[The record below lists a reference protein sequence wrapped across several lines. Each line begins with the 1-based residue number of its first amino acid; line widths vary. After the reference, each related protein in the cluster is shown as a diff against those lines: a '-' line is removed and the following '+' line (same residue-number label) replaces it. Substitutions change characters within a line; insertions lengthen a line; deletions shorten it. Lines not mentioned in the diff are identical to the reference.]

1 MRRSAHFDKVNP
13 TQEIYPLVIQS
24 AQREESAARLLLPRR
39 LRALVILLL
48 MALSTSRVAAQTPT
62 QPSPPSPTLIT
73 LDQAID
79 LALRNSPTL
88 KATRTQIE
96 QNKAQETTANL
107 RPNPLLSWDA
117 QFLPLFQPENFN
129 SDFINQ
135 NGQFDLGIGYLFEL
149 GGKRRA
155 RLRAARDATT
165 VTTAQ
170 VGDAERTLK
179 FNVAQQ
185 FINALL
191 AKSNLNFALKD
202 LSSFQDTVRI
212 NEERYK
218 AGDISKNDYL
228 KIRIQLLQNE
238 SAVAADRLA
247 KAQALLSLRQLIGY
261 QSVPRDYDVAG
272 DLEFRELKTSQA
284 DLETAA
290 LDQRPDLRAAKTGVT
305 AAQSQVKLAKANGV
319 QDLNV
324 TFDYSRVVGTNTGSF
339 FFNIPLPIFNRNQG
353 EIARTKFALSQAEL
367 TAQASQEIVLADVRN
382 GYEAVKS
389 NEQIVQL
396 YEAGYL
402 QQAEESRDISYFA
415 YRQGSAALLD
425 YLDAERSYRAV
436 QLQYRQ
442 ALAAYMLALEQLRQ
456 AVGVR
461 TLL

>member
-1 MRRSAHFDKVNP
+1 MRRSARDKVNP

-24 AQREESAARLLLPRR
+24 AQREESAVRMLLPRR
-39 LRALVILLL
+39 LGALVILLL
-48 MALSTSRVAAQTPT
+48 AASSTICLAAQNPT
-62 QPSPPSPTLIT
+62 QPSPPAPTLIT

-79 LALRNSPTL
+79 RALLNSPTI
-88 KATRTQIE
+88 KATRTQID
-96 QNKAQETTANL
+96 QNKAQETTAYL

-117 QFLPLFQPENFN
+117 QFLPIFQPENFTP
-129 SDFINQ
+129 DFINQ

-149 GGKRRA
+149 GGKRSA

-165 VTTAQ
+165 VTTAT
-170 VGDAERTLK
+170 VTDAERALK

-191 AKSNLNFALKD
+191 AKSNLDFALKD
-202 LSSFQDTVRI
+202 LSSFRDTVRI

-247 KAQALLSLRQLIGY
+247 KAQALISLRQLIGY

-290 LDQRPDLRAAKTGVT
+290 LDHRPDLRAARTGIT
-305 AAQSQVKLAKANGV
+305 AAQSQVRLAKANGV

-324 TFDYSRVVGTNTGSF
+324 TFDYSHVSATSTGSF

-461 TLL
+461 TLP

>member
-1 MRRSAHFDKVNP
+1 MRRSAHFDKANSA
-13 TQEIYPLVIQS
+13 QETPPLVIQS
-24 AQREESAARLLLPRR
+24 AQREESAVRVLSPTCLGTKWLLALLLVVPSTTR
-39 LRALVILLL
+39 L
-48 MALSTSRVAAQTPT
+48 AAQNPT
-62 QPSPPSPTLIT
+62 PSPPSTLIT

-79 LALRNSPTL
+79 RALLNSPTL
-88 KATRTQIE
+88 KATRTQIS

-107 RPNPLLSWDA
+107 HPNPLLSWDA
-117 QFLPLFQPENFN
+117 QFLPIFQPESFS
-129 SDFINQ
+129 SDYLDQ
-135 NGQFDLGIGYLFEL
+135 TAQFDLGIGYLFEL
-149 GGKRRA
+149 GGKRKA
-155 RLRAARDATT
+155 RLQAARDTTT

-191 AKSNLNFALKD
+191 AKSNLDFALKD

-247 KAQALLSLRQLIGY
+247 KAQALLALRQLIGY

-272 DLEFRELKTSQA
+272 DLEFRELKSSQA

-290 LDQRPDLRAAKTGVT
+290 LDQRPDLRAAKTGIT

-324 TFDYSRVVGTNTGSF
+324 TFSYSHVASTHTGSF
-339 FFNIPLPIFNRNQG
+339 FFNIPLPVFNRNQG

-442 ALAAYMLALEQLRQ
+442 TLAAYMLALEQLRQ

-461 TLL
+461 TLP

>member
-1 MRRSAHFDKVNP
+1 MRQQSSSRTLSPRSIA
-13 TQEIYPLVIQS
+13 TQWLVT
-24 AQREESAARLLLPRR
+24 LLL
-39 LRALVILLL
+39 I
-48 MALSTSRVAAQTPT
+48 ALSSTPLAAQNPN
-62 QPSPPSPTLIT
+62 QPSPAPTLIT

-79 LALRNSPTL
+79 RALLNSPTL

-107 RPNPLLSWDA
+107 HPNPLLSWDA
-117 QFLPLFQPENFN
+117 QFLPLFQPDTFTT
-129 SDFINQ
+129 DYLDQ
-135 NGQFDLGIGYLFEL
+135 QAQFDLGIGYLFEL
-149 GGKRRA
+149 GGKRKA
-155 RLRAARDATT
+155 RLQAARDTTT

-247 KAQALLSLRQLIGY
+247 KAQALISLRQLIGY

-272 DLEFRELKTSQA
+272 DLEFRELKASQA

-290 LDQRPDLRAAKTGVT
+290 LDQRPDLRAAKTGIT

-324 TFDYSRVVGTNTGSF
+324 TFSYSHVASTNTGSF
-339 FFNIPLPIFNRNQG
+339 FFNIPLPVFNRNQG

-389 NEQIVQL
+389 NQEIVQL

-461 TLL
+461 TLP

>member
-1 MRRSAHFDKVNP
+1 MRRSAHFDKAKA
-13 TQEIYPLVIQS
+13 TQETYPLVIQS
-24 AQREESAARLLLPRR
+24 AQRQESAVRLLLPRR
-39 LRALVILLL
+39 LGGLVIFLLV
-48 MALSTSRVAAQTPT
+48 ALSTIRLAAQNPT
-62 QPSPPSPTLIT
+62 QPSPPAPTLIT

-79 LALRNSPTL
+79 LALQNSPTL

-107 RPNPLLSWDA
+107 HPNPLLSWDA
-117 QFLPLFQPENFN
+117 QFLPLFQPDTFN
-129 SDFINQ
+129 SDYIDQ
-135 NGQFDLGIGYLFEL
+135 NAQFDIGIGYLFEL
-149 GGKRRA
+149 GGKRKA
-155 RLRAARDATT
+155 RLQAARDTTT
-165 VTTAQ
+165 VTTAT
-170 VGDAERTLK
+170 VTDAERTLK

-202 LSSFQDTVRI
+202 LESFRDTVRI

-290 LDQRPDLRAAKTGVT
+290 LDQRPDLRAAKTGIT
-305 AAQSQVKLAKANGV
+305 AAQSQVKLAKANSV

-324 TFDYSRVVGTNTGSF
+324 TLAYSHVASTHTGSF
-339 FFNIPLPIFNRNQG
+339 FFNIPLPVFNRNQG

-367 TAQASQEIVLADVRN
+367 NAQASQEIVLADVRN

-442 ALAAYMLALEQLRQ
+442 TLAAYMLALEQLRQ

-461 TLL
+461 TLP